1 MLSIASLMVHDNVF
15 FEWYDSN
22 PEDGKKAT
30 SVYGSIPCKFQAG
43 RCMNHLKNMS
53 VKDLIGTVKKYNQRG
68 IAVYLTFSRYDLS
81 EDDIKDEKSNE
92 ILEQL
97 NNLQANVKN
106 GIIISSDLLLKH
118 VRENYGNLIC
128 ISSILKPTY
137 ESDSWVND
145 DPEYYNILCERY
157 DYVVVNPARIVE
169 KKFRDRL
176 EQKNKIVILKN
187 SRCRKNCPMAMNHYS
202 TQNAVDDAILSGKS
216 GAAER
221 EQMSLITRKCSDTWD
236 TTDSQYISD
245 DMMLKIYSEGFE
257 NWKLDGREYSN
268 EQFLT
273 ELIESVDL
281 LRSRQ

>member
-1 MLSIASLMVHDNVF
+1 MLSIGSFMAHDSVF
-15 FEWYDSN
+15 FDWYDSD
-22 PEDGKKAT
+22 PEKGKNVT
-30 SVYGSIPCKFQAG
+30 SVYGSIPCKLRSG
-43 RCMNHLKNMS
+43 RCMNHLIGMS
-53 VKDLIGTVKKYNQRG
+53 VDDLINVVKKYNQRG
-68 IAVYLTFSRYDLS
+68 IAVYLTFSRHDLS
-81 EDDIKDEKSNE
+81 ADDMEDARSNE
-92 ILEQL
+92 ILEGL
-97 NNLQANVKN
+97 NALQAYVRN
-106 GIIISSDLLLKH
+106 GVIISNELLLKH

-221 EQMSLITRKCSDTWD
+221 EDMSLITRKCSDTWN
-236 TTDSQYISD
+236 TADSQYISD
-245 DMMLKIYSEGFE
+245 DMMLQIYSEGFK
-257 NWKLDGREYSN
+257 NWKLDGREYSD

-273 ELIESVDL
+273 ELIDCIEL
-281 LRSRQ
+281 LKRR

>member
-1 MLSIASLMVHDNVF
+1 MLSIGSFMAHDSVF
-15 FEWYDSN
+15 FDWYDSD
-22 PEDGKKAT
+22 PEKGKNVT
-30 SVYGSIPCKFQAG
+30 SVYGSIPCKLQSG
-43 RCMNHLKNMS
+43 RCMNHLIGMS
-53 VKDLIGTVKKYNQRG
+53 VDDLINVVKKYNQRG
-68 IAVYLTFSRYDLS
+68 IAVYLTFSRHDLS
-81 EDDIKDEKSNE
+81 ADDMEDARSNE
-92 ILEQL
+92 ILEGL
-97 NNLQANVKN
+97 NALQAYVRN
-106 GIIISSDLLLKH
+106 GVIISNDLLLKH

-221 EQMSLITRKCSDTWD
+221 EQMSLITRKCSDTWN
-236 TTDSQYISD
+236 TADSQYISD
-245 DMMLKIYSEGFE
+245 DMMLQIYSEGFK
-257 NWKLDGREYSN
+257 NWKLDGREYSD

-273 ELIESVDL
+273 ELIDCIEL
-281 LRSRQ
+281 LKRR

>member
-1 MLSIASLMVHDNVF
+1 MLSIGSFMAHDSVF
-15 FEWYDSN
+15 FDWYDSD
-22 PEDGKKAT
+22 PEKGKNVT
-30 SVYGSIPCKFQAG
+30 SVYGSIPCKLQSG
-43 RCMNHLKNMS
+43 RCMNHLIGMS
-53 VKDLIGTVKKYNQRG
+53 VDDLINVVKKYNQRG
-68 IAVYLTFSRYDLS
+68 IAVYLTFSRHDLS
-81 EDDIKDEKSNE
+81 ADDMEDARSNE
-92 ILEQL
+92 ILEGL
-97 NNLQANVKN
+97 NALQAYVRN
-106 GIIISSDLLLKH
+106 GVIISSDLLLKH
-118 VRENYGNLIC
+118 VKENYGNLIC

-221 EQMSLITRKCSDTWD
+221 EQMSLITRKCSDTWN
-236 TTDSQYISD
+236 TADSQYISD
-245 DMMLKIYSEGFE
+245 DMMLQIYSEGFK
-257 NWKLDGREYSN
+257 NWKLDGREYSD

-273 ELIESVDL
+273 ELIDCIEL
-281 LRSRQ
+281 LKRR